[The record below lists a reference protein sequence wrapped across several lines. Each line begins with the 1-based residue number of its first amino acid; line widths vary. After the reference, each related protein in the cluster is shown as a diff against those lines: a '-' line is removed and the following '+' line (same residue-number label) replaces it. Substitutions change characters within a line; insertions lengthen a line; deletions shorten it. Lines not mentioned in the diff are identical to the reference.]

1 MNSPAIDSPSAA
13 SAGLQERVLVL
24 DFGSQYAQLIARR
37 VREQNVFCEIVRHDI
52 SVDRI
57 RAHHPRGV
65 ILSGGPAS
73 VYEAGAPRCDP
84 GLFQLGI
91 PVLGICY
98 GMQLMC
104 DSLGGKVDSAPARE
118 YGRARMQ
125 ITSHADLFAG
135 LPAETDVWMS
145 HGDQVTGV
153 AGDFVPL
160 AHTTTCP
167 IAAVKHRQLPVYGLQ
182 FHPEV
187 THTLRG
193 DTILHNFVTVVCG
206 CEGNWHLGDFA
217 RQTIEQVRE
226 RVGGARVICGLSGGV
241 DSAVTAAL
249 LYKAIGNQLSCILV
263 NNGLLR
269 KAEQES
275 VIAEFSNHFQADLHV
290 VDAEARFLSALSGI
304 SEPQEKRRRIGHAFI
319 ECFKAEAVKIRG
331 VRFLAQGTLYPDV
344 IESGAAPDGPA
355 ATIKL
360 HHNVGGLPDELGFE
374 LIEPL
379 RDLFKDEVRKLGL
392 ELGLP
397 PEIVWRHP
405 FPGPGLAVRCL
416 GEISRERLDVLR
428 EADAIVVE
436 EIQAARLYR
445 QTAQAFAV
453 LLPVQ
458 SVGVM
463 GDARTYENA
472 VAVRCVNT
480 EDFMTAD
487 WSHLPYEV
495 LARISTRIINE
506 VRGVNRVCY
515 DISSKPPATI
525 EWE

>member
-1 MNSPAIDSPSAA
+1 MNTPAVVSASAA
-13 SAGLQERVLVL
+13 SNLFQERVLVL

-52 SVDRI
+52 AADRLQ
-57 RAHHPRGV
+57 AHRPRGI

-73 VYEAGAPRCDP
+73 VYERDAPRCDP
-84 GLFQLGI
+84 GLFRLGI

-104 DSLGGKVDSAPARE
+104 EALGGKVDSAPARE
-118 YGRARMQ
+118 YGRARVRF
-125 ITSHADLFAG
+125 TSQADLFAG
-135 LPAETDVWMS
+135 LPAESDVWMS
-145 HGDQVTGV
+145 HGDQVVRV
-153 AGDFVPL
+153 ADEFVPL
-160 AHTTTCP
+160 AQTPTCP
-167 IAAVKHRQLPVYGLQ
+167 IAAVKHRHLPVYGLQ

-193 DTILHNFVTVVCG
+193 GTILHNFVTMVCG
-206 CEGNWHLGDFA
+206 CEGTWHLGDFA
-217 RQTIEQVRE
+217 RQTIEQVRQ
-226 RVGGARVICGLSGGV
+226 RVGEARVICGLSGGV

-249 LYKAIGNQLSCILV
+249 LHKAIGPQLSCILV

-269 KAEQES
+269 KAEQQS
-275 VIAEFSNHFQADLHV
+275 VIAEFSNHFHADLHV
-290 VDAEARFLSALSGI
+290 VDAEARFLSALAGVQ
-304 SEPQEKRRRIGHAFI
+304 EPQEKRRRIGHAFI
-319 ECFKAEAVKIRG
+319 ECFKAEAAKIQG

-360 HHNVGGLPDELGFE
+360 HHNVGGLPAELGFE

-379 RDLFKDEVRKLGL
+379 RDLFKDEVRRLGV

-397 PEIVWRHP
+397 PEIVYRHP

-416 GEISRERLDVLR
+416 GEVTRDRLNVLR

-436 EIQAARLYR
+436 EIQAAGLYR

-463 GDARTYENA
+463 GDARTYEDA
-472 VAVRCVNT
+472 VAVRCVHT